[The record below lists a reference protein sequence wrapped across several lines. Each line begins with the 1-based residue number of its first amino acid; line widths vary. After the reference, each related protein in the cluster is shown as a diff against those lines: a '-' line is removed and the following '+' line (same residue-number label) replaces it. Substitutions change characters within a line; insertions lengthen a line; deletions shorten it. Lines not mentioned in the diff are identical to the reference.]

1 MDQGFVECNSTNIPK
16 LDVNM
21 LFEFANKN
29 ASGEGAG
36 SSKEQRSARPNYGDK
51 AIGRVQLRRDGSMCT
66 VKGRITP
73 EHRLR
78 ATPYKVICVID
89 EENEEIIDARCED
102 CPASEGGCKHKI
114 AFLMWIHRR
123 SEEPSPTEIQSYW
136 RKSTLSSAGLAPLL
150 LSSISKRKERE
161 PSCSVGERETFKKK
175 VLEKCPN
182 DMAANVVH
190 RVEANTVDIH
200 KIIQTCSTFNELEN
214 EIKNNLHES
223 MILHIEKKTREQSD
237 CPLWHIVR
245 YGRVTA
251 SKFYSVAHCKT
262 EDGTL
267 LNSMLGE
274 KVKSTTA
281 MIRGSQLEDEVFKL
295 VKNKLPDMRKC
306 GVFLNKEYPF
316 FAASPDGLGSSYVV
330 EIKCPS
336 TAKAVSQY
344 VDNDVVQPKFNLQI
358 QLQMAICKKQ
368 KGFFVVA
375 DPGFETNSVFTLV
388 EVKYDHVLI
397 QTYMKKAL
405 EYYEKCVFP
414 CLKG

>member
-21 LFEFANKN
+21 LYEFTIKN
-29 ASGEGAG
+29 ASGEAAG

-66 VKGRITP
+66 VKGRITS

-78 ATPYKVICVID
+78 ATPYNVICVID
-89 EENEEIIDARCED
+89 EENEEIIDAQCED

-123 SEEPSPTEIQSYW
+123 SEEPSPMEIQSYW
-136 RKSTLSSAGLAPLL
+136 KKSTLSSAGLAPLL
-150 LSSISKRKERE
+150 LSSI
-161 PSCSVGERETFKKK
+161 
-175 VLEKCPN
+175 
-182 DMAANVVH
+182 NV
-190 RVEANTVDIH
+190 
-200 KIIQTCSTFNELEN
+200 
-214 EIKNNLHES
+214 
-223 MILHIEKKTREQSD
+223 EKKTREQSD

-262 EDGTL
+262 EDGRL
-267 LNSMLGE
+267 LDSMLGE

-281 MIRGSQLEDEVFKL
+281 MVRGSQLEDEVFKL

-344 VDNDVVQPKFNLQI
+344 VDNDMVQPKFNLQI

-397 QTYMKKAL
+397 QTYVKKAL